1 MTQQD
6 YNRLTSQLEVLKQ
19 VAKEYQGKTIDNI
32 IQQMEERAKEY
43 RCFNYKL
50 LLTEYIEMR
59 SRYDNT
65 EEENAVLS
73 NLNSRLLNF
82 NSNELIL
89 AKLHIMLDS
98 HKKSET
104 YLTKMYG
111 KPHEASD
118 YAYAEDRIARD
129 CLNYLHRS
137 SRAICGLRKS

>member
-137 SRAICGLRKS
+137 SRAICGPKKS

>member
-1 MTQQD
+1 MTQRD

-19 VAKEYQGKTIDNI
+19 VAKEYQGKTIDNV
-32 IQQMEERAKEY
+32 IQQMEARVKEY
-43 RCFNYKL
+43 RCSNYKL

-65 EEENAVLS
+65 DEENSVLR
-73 NLNSRLLNF
+73 NLRLCLLSLH
-82 NSNELIL
+82 SNEVIL

-98 HKKSET
+98 HKKYEM

-111 KPHEASD
+111 KPRESFK

-129 CLNYLHRS
+129 CLNYLHRN